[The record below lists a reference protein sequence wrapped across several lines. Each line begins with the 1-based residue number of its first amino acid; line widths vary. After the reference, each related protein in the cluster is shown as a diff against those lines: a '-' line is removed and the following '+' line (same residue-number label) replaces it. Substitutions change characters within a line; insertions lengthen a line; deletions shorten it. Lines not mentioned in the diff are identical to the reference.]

1 MNRLGFIILALI
13 LYMSS
18 VASFAAEK
26 RAFAIVTDEKT
37 YASCKTSVDQ
47 YAESIKNEGM
57 NVFVI
62 NNGWSTP
69 EDIRKKLVELYKSSN
84 LEGAVFIGDV
94 PVPMIRDAQHLTTAF
109 KMDQRRDWQES
120 SVPSDRFYDDF
131 DLKFNFIKRDS
142 TKALYYYYSLASDG
156 PQSINCDIYTARI
169 KPPVVKGKGKYE
181 LISEFL
187 IKAAKNK
194 SSKHPINRLSYF
206 AGHGYN
212 SDCMVARID
221 EKLALSEQF
230 SFINKGS
237 KRVNY
242 LDHKFEDNIKYR
254 LLAEL
259 QSEGLDLAILH
270 HHGSEDLQLMNGS
283 PLTSD
288 TQRWLEMAK
297 KFFRGKIRGAK
308 DTTAAKK
315 YYIDN
320 YKVPESWVANAFD
333 KKMMLKDSLEDAAI
347 DIHISDLE
355 GFKPQAKVVIFD
367 ACFNGSFHLDDYISG
382 HYIFADGET
391 MVVKANSVNT
401 LQDTWTNQLIGL
413 LDRGV
418 SVGNW
423 AKGQMTLESHLIG
436 DPTYRFLAQPAINFD
451 LNEKVADHNPNSKYW
466 QKLLQSS
473 DPELRS
479 LAIKRLASQAAL
491 SDDELLKIQSQDPNC
506 IVRLMAF
513 TQMRERANE
522 NLDKAIKIGLNDEY
536 ELIRRLSAYI
546 AGMNYSPIYLQD
558 LYNMRVAPGVSER
571 VDFQIKSASEGYKKE
586 EALAAFDNA
595 IKGKSGKWYDDLKA
609 KRKNIDYTLSKN
621 ESDMNSLLDEKV
633 PAKEKRFTLMSL
645 RNSNNIAYLDI
656 LFKFMQE
663 SKDKA
668 LRLQLAE
675 AFGWYKYSYKKAE
688 IIKFCTSL
696 ASEER
701 DVEIKNELLRTI
713 NRLNN

>member
-169 KPPVVKGKGKYE
+169 KPPVVKGKSKYE

-333 KKMMLKDSLEDAAI
+333 KKMILKDSLEDAAI

-355 GFKPQAKVVIFD
+355 DFKPQAKVVIFD

-382 HYIFADGET
+382 HYIF
-391 MVVKANSVNT
+391 MFF
-401 LQDTWTNQLIGL
+401 
-413 LDRGV
+413 
-418 SVGNW
+418 
-423 AKGQMTLESHLIG
+423 MTLFTSIDNLIS
-436 DPTYRFLAQPAINFD
+436 I
-451 LNEKVADHNPNSKYW
+451 
-466 QKLLQSS
+466 
-473 DPELRS
+473 
-479 LAIKRLASQAAL
+479 
-491 SDDELLKIQSQDPNC
+491 LKFFNTDW
-506 IVRLMAF
+506 F
-513 TQMRERANE
+513 
-522 NLDKAIKIGLNDEY
+522 
-536 ELIRRLSAYI
+536 
-546 AGMNYSPIYLQD
+546 
-558 LYNMRVAPGVSER
+558 
-571 VDFQIKSASEGYKKE
+571 
-586 EALAAFDNA
+586 
-595 IKGKSGKWYDDLKA
+595 
-609 KRKNIDYTLSKN
+609 
-621 ESDMNSLLDEKV
+621 
-633 PAKEKRFTLMSL
+633 
-645 RNSNNIAYLDI
+645 
-656 LFKFMQE
+656 
-663 SKDKA
+663 
-668 LRLQLAE
+668 
-675 AFGWYKYSYKKAE
+675 
-688 IIKFCTSL
+688 
-696 ASEER
+696 
-701 DVEIKNELLRTI
+701 
-713 NRLNN
+713 